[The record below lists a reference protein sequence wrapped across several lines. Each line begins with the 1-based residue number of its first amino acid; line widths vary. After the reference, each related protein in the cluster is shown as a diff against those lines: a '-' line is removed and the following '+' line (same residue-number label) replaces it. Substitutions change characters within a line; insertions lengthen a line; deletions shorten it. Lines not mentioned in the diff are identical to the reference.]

1 MNPKLIFKS
10 FQSSLKFL
18 LLLSLFFGISNC
30 KRDIDGPCDMSD
42 IDFDTSY
49 FEKNE
54 KALLP
59 DWKGDSLFFY
69 SDAGDTA
76 YLFCKYQGLVI
87 ETEFLHN
94 GSFSCSW
101 TYTYPYELFGATY
114 GSNYPELNNI
124 GINIYKENYLWQ
136 QTPPFRQATISI
148 PKWGNY
154 RLLEFDG
161 KSLPNDS
168 VLLANGKIESG
179 LVKEDVSSKIV
190 MNLNL
195 GIIKLEKKSGKKWTL
210 FRYTLN
216 N

>member
-1 MNPKLIFKS
+1 V
-10 FQSSLKFL
+10 
-18 LLLSLFFGISNC
+18 SLFFGISNC
-30 KRDIDGPCDMSD
+30 KRDIDGPCGMTDKT
-42 IDFDTSY
+42 FDTSF

-54 KALLP
+54 KDLIP
-59 DWKGDSLFFY
+59 DWEGDSLFFY

-136 QTPPFRQATISI
+136 QTPPFRQAFIEILNWNTY
-148 PKWGNY
+148 N
-154 RLLEFDG
+154 LLVFDG
-161 KSLPNDS
+161 KTIPNDS
-168 VLLANGKIESG
+168 VLLANGKYEKGWIR
-179 LVKEDVSSKIV
+179 EDVSSKTV
-190 MNLNL
+190 MNLNV
-195 GIIKLEKKSGKKWTL
+195 GIIKLENKSGKKWTQ